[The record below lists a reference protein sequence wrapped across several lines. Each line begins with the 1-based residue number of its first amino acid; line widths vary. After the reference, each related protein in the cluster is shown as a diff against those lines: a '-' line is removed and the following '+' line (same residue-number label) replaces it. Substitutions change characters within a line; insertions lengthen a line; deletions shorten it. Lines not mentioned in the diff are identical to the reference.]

1 MISPEVQIAIEAFR
15 KAFERA
21 DALGVNVKAFA
32 PTLPGPRPGDGYVI
46 QMKDISFALR
56 AKPTPVI
63 NQIVKV

>member
-1 MISPEVQIAIEAFR
+1 MISSEVQIAIEAFR

-46 QMKDISFALR
+46 QMKDISFTQRL
-56 AKPTPVI
+56 KPQPIITQI
-63 NQIVKV
+63 NGV